1 MAAEV
6 TARHESLPQRIPDDK
21 DAMIDGEVSCADRQ
35 ILGGGHAAA
44 DPSPSYA
51 SRHSIPII
59 PSSSFPLLHFLPII
73 PSVSFPP
80 HHSLP
85 SWKSLSCR
93 PHHSLPNS
101 QSLSCALPSHS
112 STHVHHPALVFHHPV
127 PPSRLYKPS
136 RNAAIRSVSLALR
149 RHRDTRIPA
158 SEINKALGYDASGK
172 VIIGRGA
179 SPALGPANG
188 SLPRQ
193 IEEITPLML
202 HEAVKESGGGDEE
215 EEVEPDDLRLESV
228 RLETLPLT

>member
-1 MAAEV
+1 M
-6 TARHESLPQRIPDDK
+6 
-21 DAMIDGEVSCADRQ
+21 
-35 ILGGGHAAA
+35 
-44 DPSPSYA
+44 
-51 SRHSIPII
+51 
-59 PSSSFPLLHFLPII
+59 
-73 PSVSFPP
+73 
-80 HHSLP
+80 
-85 SWKSLSCR
+85 
-93 PHHSLPNS
+93 
-101 QSLSCALPSHS
+101 
-112 STHVHHPALVFHHPV
+112 HHPALVFHHPV